1 MESMYAIICRKSNR
15 DAPGGG
21 RAALPVSRIASSRSI
36 PMPCVRSPDIF
47 QFPNG
52 MDDVNGI
59 QKKWGR
65 QAIARPC
72 TGIEMT
78 AASTH
83 PDSALPSFKVPA
95 GEIERRI
102 RCVQGQLQDAGLDGI
117 IVLQRVD
124 LFYLSGTAQNGCLY
138 LPAEGPPLLF
148 IKQSVPRARS
158 ESPIEQLIEIASI
171 REVPKRIA
179 DACGRRP
186 AKLGFEL
193 DVLPVNEFRFYQE
206 LFQPAECVDA
216 SPLILGGRG
225 LKSAWE
231 IEQLRSTA
239 VMSGR
244 TFEYMR
250 EVIRPGMTEME
261 FAGLFEAYARGIGH
275 GGKLRVRHHNTEGYT
290 WHVLSG
296 ASGGLVGVL
305 DSPASGAGTSSA
317 FPAGAGYKRL
327 CVDEPI
333 MVDFGSVMNGYH
345 MDETRMFA
353 IGRMPEPALRISRAA
368 IDLHQAAL
376 ENARPGITAGALFD
390 LVEHM
395 AGLMGLQDSFLGPPG
410 RKVSFIGHGIG
421 LELIEPPIIARG
433 RKTPLAAGMVLALE
447 PKFVHENRF
456 AAGIESV
463 FEVTENGGRLISTVP
478 VDIFI
483 CDPG

>member
-1 MESMYAIICRKSNR
+1 MVKVFNQKQ
-15 DAPGGG
+15 G
-21 RAALPVSRIASSRSI
+21 RPV
-36 PMPCVRSPDIF
+36 V
-47 QFPNG
+47 
-52 MDDVNGI
+52 
-59 QKKWGR
+59 
-65 QAIARPC
+65 ARP
-72 TGIEMT
+72 GLSINMT
-78 AASTH
+78 AASTL
-83 PDSALPSFKVPA
+83 PTGALPSFKVPT
-95 GEIERRI
+95 GEIDRRI
-102 RCVQGQLQDAGLDGI
+102 RSVQAQLQGAGLDGI

-148 IKQSVPRARS
+148 IKQSALRARA
-158 ESPIEQLIEIASI
+158 ESPIEHLIEIASI
-171 REVPKRIA
+171 REVPMRIA
-179 DACGRRP
+179 DACGRPP
-186 AKLGFEL
+186 AKIGLEL
-193 DVLPVNEFRFYQE
+193 DVLPVNEFRFYRE

-216 SPLILGGRG
+216 SPFILHSRR

-231 IEQLRSTA
+231 IEQLRATA
-239 VMSGR
+239 AMSGR
-244 TFEYMR
+244 TFAYMR
-250 EVIRPGMTEME
+250 ELIRPGLSEME

-296 ASGGLVGVL
+296 ASGGMVGVL
-305 DSPASGAGTSSA
+305 DSPASGAGTSAA

-327 CVDEPI
+327 CTDEPI

-353 IGRMPEPALRISRAA
+353 IGRMPEPALRICRAA

-376 ENARPGITAGALFD
+376 EYARPGTPVGALFEH
-390 LVEHM
+390 VEHM
-395 AGLMGLQDSFLGPPG
+395 ACSLGLEDSFLGPPG

-433 RKTPLAAGMVLALE
+433 RKTPLEAGMVLALE
-447 PKFVHENRF
+447 PKFVCENRF

-478 VDIFI
+478 VDIFV
-483 CDPG
+483 CKKG